1 MYRIT
6 YGDNVIF
13 DPYDEELKVT
23 DASMS
28 DEINAAAYLDF
39 TISVLHPLYDTIQEH
54 DKVVCLYFNGSTL
67 FQGIVYS
74 IESDIQGNKIIS
86 CVSAMDYLN
95 DTVVRPYSTVASEAD
110 LLAPTSI
117 DGYFQWL
124 IDQHNDHVMD
134 LGKRFEIGINQG
146 GSLSKS
152 NYIAPSSTSYSTT
165 ASEISSNIIDPYG
178 GYLTLRYDGNR
189 KILDLYS
196 DVHEMNAQII
206 DFGVNIV
213 DITKTIDTESQYTAL
228 IPQGGS
234 PAIEDGGFE
243 SNSYSEWVVHPDT
256 KLVGGQVHQG
266 SHASYFTSGNG
277 EYVNKV
283 VFYAKNGRRYKG
295 TIWVKNERSS
305 DVVVHFGYQ
314 INTDGDWDNVDVQN
328 GSLSVPND
336 GEWHEFSVDFMLNA
350 SEYDKI
356 RPRWYFDSVSNDN
369 GKRVYVDDLDFR
381 QIDGDSDIEEDPIDL
396 KLVADGIAPRNSGIA
411 IEGDALYSIDAVR
424 EYGYREKVWRDDA
437 ITDVDDLLE
446 AAVVQLNKLR
456 NPVLSITVKAIDLS
470 LYMDNYDHLQVGQAV
485 RVRSKLHDLD
495 EYFMVSSIALD
506 LQDPKQTEYTLG
518 VSYDTFTGQQSSY
531 IRSLNSGI
539 NSSLDSVASLD
550 QSVKDQAVQI
560 GSVEQIANDAKDTAD
575 NAQNTANSAQQA
587 AQDAQ
592 NSASSALDKAE
603 AAEGAVNEI
612 QGMIDDIN
620 SGAEQAKQDAA
631 QAKADA
637 QQAAAKADAA
647 SQAAQAAANK
657 ADALEGSIADVT
669 TTVNG
674 VVQDIEEITTSV
686 TGAISTANEA
696 LSAASSA
703 SQDLEGFKTT
713 VSQTYQLKGDY
724 ATNTDLD
731 EAIAEEVLNRNSAIE
746 QSASSITSTVS
757 QTYAT
762 KTDLAVTD
770 GKATQAQ
777 SAASQAQNS
786 ASAAQSTANQAN
798 QTANGVADDLTDY
811 METVATTYASKSELE
826 QTSES
831 ITATVEANYTEVKQL
846 ANTAQSTADSALSK
860 ANEAS
865 GELADFTESVTS
877 DLSDLQSQIDGN
889 IATWFYAGTPTLTNE
904 PAVNWTTTEEKN
916 QHLGDLYYD
925 TNNGYAW
932 RFMVQNGSYSWGR
945 ITDSDVT
952 KALEDAANAQDTADS
967 KRRVFVSQPTPPY
980 DVGDLWVQGENGDIL
995 RCATA
1000 RTSGSY
1006 NASDWMLASKYTDDS
1021 ALEIFEGQVA
1031 DIYSTKAELETAT
1044 DSITATVE
1052 ENFEKS
1058 VLVKEADG
1066 GIIDCGDTAGMPLAG
1081 LTVYGQ
1087 TRQNLW
1093 SEING
1098 AANGVTVT
1106 TDETGLIT
1114 ISGEPTA
1121 NAYVS
1126 ERLYNLIAGRQ
1137 YSFALSNDIGFTLS
1151 SRPYIEFLNSS
1162 GVRIDG
1168 ISLGGPGASSPLT
1181 VPAETVYALCVIA
1194 VYKEN
1199 PITGSFRVML
1209 NEGSEPE
1216 PWCPPGLNSV
1226 EGLSLMTAGKNLL
1239 ARMGSSLPY
1248 TIAGITFS
1256 DNGDGG
1262 IRVIGTATATAY
1274 YNFFS
1279 NRPAKALRITPGEY
1293 TASLIGGGSGLNLSV
1308 GYFNGEI
1315 GADFTGSWIATNVAG
1330 VPRTNSIDRPV
1341 YIRAFI
1347 SVASGLTVNTVV
1359 YPQLELGSTAT
1370 EYEPPNV
1377 NTVPIPLLGNK
1388 VSSLPDG
1395 TRDELVVDAGGN
1407 VVLRKKTHQQVIVGD
1422 DLLDQYTSNTD
1433 WITLCKNPILD
1444 YEHPYDGSLSIEDNA
1459 AFSDKIPYY
1468 PVGNTG
1474 ALPVFSNSR
1483 IGISTT
1489 SQNAPQAVY
1498 VNTPL
1503 NTTVAKAREWLND
1516 NPVQFLYALKDP
1528 YDIPLGTVDLPDL
1541 PETNAHVWVSTS
1553 TQGLDPD
1560 IHATWYGENASAL
1573 KDFASKAELKVESD
1587 QIKATVE
1594 ETYSTKEEVSAVE
1607 DKADAAQDALD
1618 TYKNTVST
1626 TYATKSEVTQ
1636 TANSIKSEVSETY
1649 TTKTEFNGLEIG
1661 GRNLVLDS
1669 YVDVTSSAYGFAT
1682 RQLSMKL
1689 EKGVEYTLSFNGRV
1703 VDGNG
1708 SIAVYI
1714 YTPGWSDAMSINKKV
1729 SVDTTFSATFVPK
1742 STTTYTVECYSFLS
1756 PNTHGGNVHINWYKL
1771 ERGNRATDWS
1781 PAPEDMLSTA
1791 DASATYATKTS
1802 LSTVEQTVDGLKS
1815 TVSSNYTT
1823 LNNKFSSYYTKTE
1836 VDQKDNSIKS
1846 TVSSV
1851 QTTANNALEK
1861 ATEVEQTADGLSVR
1875 VTQAEKD
1882 VDTAQSTANT
1892 AKTNAATAQS
1902 TANTANSTANAA
1914 KTAAENA
1921 QSKADSAYSKA
1932 TTLEVSLDG
1941 IEGRV
1946 QDAEGNISSLEQTSS
1961 GLELR
1966 LTQAEKDVDTAQ
1978 TTANTAK
1985 STASTA
1991 NTTANNALKRVTIN
2005 DTRDTNQ
2012 NPQWYFTNCPKQM
2025 VHEFKSKSA
2034 IGLSSASGVYVY
2046 LTTYV
2051 PWIDSSGGWPKQT
2064 AKVDGTGKEYWRV
2077 GTSST
2082 TWSAWYD
2089 ALGTAQTA
2097 QTTATNAAKTAT
2109 NYLKFDSSGLVVGN
2123 HTTTLTGNTQITS
2136 SGVNIRNGTSVLAS
2150 FGADAIELGRNSD
2163 TSKLTLANGMAT
2175 FGKVDYGE
2183 ASEGLDIMVRPSS
2196 SSRYHSEIF
2205 MDEDGDYTK
2214 FHQYSATYKNQIGL
2228 SMIAGQ
2234 TPMYEFSY
2242 AMNGVGRSGLCHAGR
2257 FAAAAKTFSYG
2268 YKGSVNGVNG
2278 CSPNNPYFYRFGPVV
2293 FTGGWCELSGSGDV
2307 IFATGL
2313 PGHPLPDQ
2321 YGDDVFRIVGFF
2333 RQDSDAYVNWIGC
2346 DEWGNLKV
2354 HNCTSN
2360 FVYWVCYMSKDINV
2374 MELYQ

>member
-243 SNSYSEWVVHPDT
+243 SNSYSEWAVHPDT

-539 NSSLDSVASLD
+539 NSSLDSVTSLD

-612 QGMIDDIN
+612 QEMIDDIN

-657 ADALEGSIADVT
+657 ADALEGSITDVT

-770 GKATQAQ
+770 GKAAQAQ
-777 SAASQAQNS
+777 SVAQQAQTS
-786 ASAAQSTANQAN
+786 ASNAQSTANAAN
-798 QTANGVADDLTDY
+798 NTANGVAEDLTDY

-877 DLSDLQSQIDGN
+877 DLSDLQSQIDGS

-1044 DSITATVE
+1044 DAITATVE

-1093 SEING
+1093 VNPSGTNNG
-1098 AANGVTVT
+1098 ITVT
-1106 TDETGLIT
+1106 SNADGSVMVSGTTSSTYGSWHVIDEQFVLRPGSTYTLSVDKSFT
-1114 ISGEPTA
+1114 TSG
-1121 NAYVS
+1121 
-1126 ERLYNLIAGRQ
+1126 
-1137 YSFALSNDIGFTLS
+1137 DIGGFFVQVQYPDDVIYTTIAYLKGQIKS
-1151 SRPYIEFLNSS
+1151 ITFM
-1162 GVRIDG
+1162 
-1168 ISLGGPGASSPLT
+1168 
-1181 VPAETVYALCVIA
+1181 VPTHVKRVAFGLQ
-1194 VYKEN
+1194 
-1199 PITGSFRVML
+1199 ITGEGTTVSGTYRIML
-1209 NEGSEPE
+1209 NEGSEVQ

-1226 EGLSLMTAGKNLL
+1226 EDVTVNVAGGNLL
-1239 ARMGSSLPY
+1239 SANPDDWSTTSDTTISIDGDNITVSSTTGSYRYAYLKFGTALNGKTVRISRGTVTTSGINAPIMQFVY
-1248 TIAGITFS
+1248 TV
-1256 DNGDGG
+1256 DG
-1262 IRVIGTATATAY
+1262 VKKYIGTATHTIPKNASNVLLTLYSNNSNTSGAASATY
-1274 YNFFS
+1274 
-1279 NRPAKALRITPGEY
+1279 AKPYLRIDWEE
-1293 TASLIGGGSGLNLSV
+1293 V
-1308 GYFNGEI
+1308 GYLPLSG
-1315 GADFTGSWIATNVAG
+1315 FTST
-1330 VPRTNSIDRPV
+1330 PV
-1341 YIRAFI
+1341 D
-1347 SVASGLTVNTVV
+1347 
-1359 YPQLELGSTAT
+1359 
-1370 EYEPPNV
+1370 
-1377 NTVPIPLLGNK
+1377 LLGNK

-1395 TRDELVVDAGGN
+1395 TRDELTVDVGGN
-1407 VVLRKKTHQQVIVGD
+1407 VVLEKNTASIVTSTNNGVNGTPGD
-1422 DLLDQYTSNTD
+1422 EGS
-1433 WITLCKNPILD
+1433 D
-1444 YEHPYDGSLSIEDNA
+1444 YWRCNIVHGSMM
-1459 AFSDKIPYY
+1459 IP
-1468 PVGNTG
+1468 GTQD
-1474 ALPVFSNSR
+1474 FSNGYCDKFDVDANAQNGTISILASDSS
-1483 IGISTT
+1483 IGQVS
-1489 SQNAPQAVY
+1489 VY
-1498 VNTPL
+1498 VPKDTSSTASAAKTLVEGQRPFELVYTPNAVKTL
-1503 NTTVAKAREWLND
+1503 
-1516 NPVQFLYALKDP
+1516 
-1528 YDIPLGTVDLPDL
+1528 PLGTVDLPAL
-1541 PETNAHVWVSTS
+1541 PEQNAHVWISTS

-1573 KDFASKAELKVESD
+1573 KNFASKAELKVESD

-1618 TYKNTVST
+1618 SYKNTVST

-1669 YVDVTSSAYGFAT
+1669 YVDVTSSTYGFAT

-1703 VDGNG
+1703 VDGDG
-1708 SIAVYI
+1708 FIAVYI
-1714 YTPGWSDAMSINKKV
+1714 NTPDWSDSMAIAKKV
-1729 SVDTTFSATFVPK
+1729 SVDTTFSKTFVPK
-1742 STTTYTVECYSFLS
+1742 STTAYVVTCYSFLS
-1756 PNTHGGNVHINWYKL
+1756 LGTHGGNVHINWYKL
-1771 ERGNRATDWS
+1771 EKGNKATDWS

-1802 LSTVEQTVDGLKS
+1802 VSTVEQTVDGLKS

-2150 FGADAIELGRNSD
+2150 FGADTIELGRNSD

>member
-314 INTDGDWDNVDVQN
+314 INADGDWDNVDVQN

-495 EYFMVSSIALD
+495 EYFMVSSITLD

-603 AAEGAVNEI
+603 AVEGAVSEI
-612 QGMIDDIN
+612 QEMIDDIN

-647 SQAAQAAANK
+647 SQTAQAAANK
-657 ADALEGSIADVT
+657 ADALEGSITDVT

-770 GKATQAQ
+770 GKAAQAQ
-777 SAASQAQNS
+777 SAAQQAQTS
-786 ASAAQSTANQAN
+786 ASNAQSTAN
-798 QTANGVADDLTDY
+798 GVAEDLTDY

-952 KALEDAANAQDTADS
+952 KALEDAANARDTADS

-1000 RTSGSY
+1000 RASGSY
-1006 NASDWMLASKYTDDS
+1006 NASDWVLASKYTDDS

-1044 DSITATVE
+1044 DAITATVE

-1093 SEING
+1093 ANPSYETGTVNGITYTINSNGTMTFSGTATASRTIYSGRKYILKPGTQYTVQVDRKLADTYVPGNADGACFFITNYTSEGAYIKDVAFGYGTLLRTTFTTPSNLGYCTFNINISQ
-1098 AANGVTVT
+1098 GVTV
-1106 TDETGLIT
+1106 
-1114 ISGEPTA
+1114 SGT
-1121 NAYVS
+1121 Y
-1126 ERLYNLIAGRQ
+1126 
-1137 YSFALSNDIGFTLS
+1137 
-1151 SRPYIEFLNSS
+1151 
-1162 GVRIDG
+1162 
-1168 ISLGGPGASSPLT
+1168 
-1181 VPAETVYALCVIA
+1181 
-1194 VYKEN
+1194 
-1199 PITGSFRVML
+1199 RVML

-1315 GADFTGSWIATNVAG
+1315 GADFTGSWIATNIAG

-1541 PETNAHVWVSTS
+1541 PEQNAHVWISTG

-1618 TYKNTVST
+1618 SYKSTVST

-1661 GRNLVLDS
+1661 GRNLLLESDTPNRHASPTDYPCAKYSLSQKVVSGETYTATISGTFTDAARWAVYFGGGS
-1669 YVDVTSSAYGFAT
+1669 YGTLWKPVGGDGSKTLSMTFTATSSMAQQTYVCIYVRDSRDTPAFNGTAVIKWA
-1682 RQLSMKL
+1682 KL
-1689 EKGVEYTLSFNGRV
+1689 EKGT
-1703 VDGNG
+1703 
-1708 SIAVYI
+1708 
-1714 YTPGWSDAMSINKKV
+1714 K
-1729 SVDTTFSATFVPK
+1729 
-1742 STTTYTVECYSFLS
+1742 
-1756 PNTHGGNVHINWYKL
+1756 
-1771 ERGNRATDWS
+1771 ATDWS

-1791 DASATYATKTS
+1791 DASATYATKQSVT
-1802 LSTVEQTVDGLKS
+1802 TVEQTVDGLKS

-1823 LNNKFSSYYTKTE
+1823 LNDKFGSYYTKTE

-1914 KTAAENA
+1914 KTAAANA

-1932 TTLEVSLDG
+1932 TTLEVTVDG

-1946 QDAEGNISSLEQTSS
+1946 ADAEGNISTLEQTSS
-1961 GLELR
+1961 GLEVR

-1978 TTANTAK
+1978 STASSAQNTANTAE

-1991 NTTANNALKRVTIN
+1991 STNATNALNRVTVKATRN
-2005 DTRDTNQ
+2005 DTQ
-2012 NPQWYFTNCPKQM
+2012 NPQCDVTNYPKQQ
-2025 VHEFKSKSA
+2025 VQEFKNCSA
-2034 IGLSSASGVYVY
+2034 IGLSGVGTFCY

-2051 PWIDSSGGWPKQT
+2051 PWVDNSGGYPKQT
-2064 AKVDGTGKEYWRV
+2064 AKVDSTGKEYWRS
-2077 GTSST
+2077 GTSNT
-2082 TWSAWYD
+2082 AWSAWVD
-2089 ALGTAQTA
+2089 AYG
-2097 QTTATNAAKTAT
+2097 TATNAAKTAT
-2109 NYLKFDSSGLVVGN
+2109 NYLKFDSSGLCVGN
-2123 HTTTLTGNTQITS
+2123 MTASTLSYNTLITS
-2136 SGVNIRNGTSVLAS
+2136 TGLHIRNGTEDLAS
-2150 FGADAIELGRNSD
+2150 FEVGTIDLGGIPIEDAGTQGVLNSKINFAGGSLDSKTYVTSGGRMETQLRLYESRGLSDLLLTADTATLSGPSVTLRAETGQIILSPVIGGVYKKSTSYEMFAARRLYYNSSGTTGNVTLSESAANFYFIDIFFSNWDGYRDCVRVYAPNGNSAVLSNAVYKNEGTATYVRNKVVTISG
-2163 TSKLTLANGMAT
+2163 TSVSVVSNRN
-2175 FGKVDYGE
+2175 GE
-2183 ASEGLDIMVRPSS
+2183 AEVRQNNSC
-2196 SSRYHSEIF
+2196 
-2205 MDEDGDYTK
+2205 
-2214 FHQYSATYKNQIGL
+2214 SAIDSTGVIKI
-2228 SMIAGQ
+2228 
-2234 TPMYEFSY
+2234 Y
-2242 AMNGVGRSGLCHAGR
+2242 AVW
-2257 FAAAAKTFSYG
+2257 
-2268 YKGSVNGVNG
+2268 
-2278 CSPNNPYFYRFGPVV
+2278 
-2293 FTGGWCELSGSGDV
+2293 GW
-2307 IFATGL
+2307 
-2313 PGHPLPDQ
+2313 
-2321 YGDDVFRIVGFF
+2321 
-2333 RQDSDAYVNWIGC
+2333 
-2346 DEWGNLKV
+2346 K
-2354 HNCTSN
+2354 
-2360 FVYWVCYMSKDINV
+2360 
-2374 MELYQ
+2374 

>member
-234 PAIEDGGFE
+234 PTIEDGGFE

-603 AAEGAVNEI
+603 AVEGAVSEI

-657 ADALEGSIADVT
+657 ADVLEGSVTDVT

-770 GKATQAQ
+770 GKAAQAQ
-777 SAASQAQNS
+777 SVAQQAQTS
-786 ASAAQSTANQAN
+786 ASNAQSTANAAN
-798 QTANGVADDLTDY
+798 NTANGVAEDLTDY

-831 ITATVEANYTEVKQL
+831 ITATVEANYTELKEFSDEAKEAAQNALNV
-846 ANTAQSTADSALSK
+846 ANSAASELTDFAQ
-860 ANEAS
+860 
-865 GELADFTESVTS
+865 SVTS

-995 RCATA
+995 SCATA
-1000 RTSGSY
+1000 RASGSY
-1006 NASDWMLASKYTDDS
+1006 NASDWVLASKYTDDS

-1044 DSITATVE
+1044 DAITATVE

-1098 AANGVTVT
+1098 TINGVTVT

-1114 ISGEPTA
+1114 VSGEPTA
-1121 NAYVS
+1121 NAYVTP

-1151 SRPYIEFLNSS
+1151 SRPYIDFFDSS
-1162 GVRIDG
+1162 GVRISG
-1168 ISLGGPGASSPLT
+1168 ISLGGPAASSPLT

-1209 NEGSEPE
+1209 NEGSEAE
-1216 PWCPPGLNSV
+1216 SWCPPGLNGVDELSV
-1226 EGLSLMTAGKNLL
+1226 VCAGKNLAAADLDATDDGVKISSEDDGAVSFVGTATSFYPQSWCPIYLPSNVDMVASQMVAGSVGEGGRCYFHILGILGLEGTVIAATRDADEVAFNTGEFDSYRFL
-1239 ARMGSSLPY
+1239 AVVEGN
-1248 TIAGITFS
+1248 GITF
-1256 DNGDGG
+1256 NC
-1262 IRVIGTATATAY
+1262 
-1274 YNFFS
+1274 
-1279 NRPAKALRITPGEY
+1279 KL
-1293 TASLIGGGSGLNLSV
+1293 
-1308 GYFNGEI
+1308 
-1315 GADFTGSWIATNVAG
+1315 
-1330 VPRTNSIDRPV
+1330 
-1341 YIRAFI
+1341 
-1347 SVASGLTVNTVV
+1347 
-1359 YPQLELGSTAT
+1359 YPQLEIGSTAT
-1370 EYEPPNV
+1370 EYEPPNII
-1377 NTVPIPLLGNK
+1377 TTPIPLLGNK
-1388 VSSLPDG
+1388 ISSLPDG
-1395 TRDELVVDAGGN
+1395 TRDEL
-1407 VVLRKKTHQQVIVGD
+1407 RI
-1422 DLLDQYTSNTD
+1422 
-1433 WITLCKNPILD
+1433 
-1444 YEHPYDGSLSIEDNA
+1444 DG
-1459 AFSDKIPYY
+1459 
-1468 PVGNTG
+1468 TG
-1474 ALPVFSNSR
+1474 AVTLVKRCGIYAIDGNEDWFKRSERETVFGVNDWSSDVKNDVLSPNLFLNNSLPNGVQLADIDGKSGLVVNGKYQLYASVAGVSDVD
-1483 IGISTT
+1483 GIKEFFQTNETSVIYPLAT
-1489 SQNAPQAVY
+1489 SQ
-1498 VNTPL
+1498 
-1503 NTTVAKAREWLND
+1503 E
-1516 NPVQFLYALKDP
+1516 
-1528 YDIPLGTVDLPDL
+1528 IPLGTVDLPDL
-1541 PETNAHVWVSTS
+1541 PEQNAHVWISTS

-1607 DKADAAQDALD
+1607 DKANAAQDALD
-1618 TYKNTVST
+1618 SYKNTVST

-1649 TTKTEFNGLEIG
+1649 TTKEEFNGLEVG
-1661 GRNLVLDS
+1661 GRNLLLESDTPNRLASPTDYPCAKYTLSQKVVSGETYTATISGTFTGAARWAVYFGGGS
-1669 YVDVTSSAYGFAT
+1669 YGTLWKPVGGDGSKTLSVTFTATSSMAQQTFVHIYVRDSRDIPAFNGTAVIKWA
-1682 RQLSMKL
+1682 KL
-1689 EKGVEYTLSFNGRV
+1689 EKGT
-1703 VDGNG
+1703 
-1708 SIAVYI
+1708 
-1714 YTPGWSDAMSINKKV
+1714 K
-1729 SVDTTFSATFVPK
+1729 
-1742 STTTYTVECYSFLS
+1742 
-1756 PNTHGGNVHINWYKL
+1756 
-1771 ERGNRATDWS
+1771 ATDWS
-1781 PAPEDMLSTA
+1781 PAPEDMLSTS

-1836 VDQKDNSIKS
+1836 VDQKEDAIQLNAQRMAGINYNQAKMLY
-1846 TVSSV
+1846 TDPCFEKGLNGVKV
-1851 QTTANNALEK
+1851 YNNANNGNVTITRQSGTSSDPFTFSNYRLMIQNKGTSSPGCGGFCFANTSRANAVFLYRIWALIPSGRNIYWAANAFGTGSN
-1861 ATEVEQTADGLSVR
+1861 ATWMS
-1875 VTQAEKD
+1875 
-1882 VDTAQSTANT
+1882 STAGT
-1892 AKTNAATAQS
+1892 GAFEEYVCVATCGSTGEFSSIGFFYIDGAVGTSSAPVTWYVAYATCFDVTNKSDYS
-1902 TANTANSTANAA
+1902 TLRV
-1914 KTAAENA
+1914 
-1921 QSKADSAYSKA
+1921 D
-1932 TTLEVSLDG
+1932 VDG

-1946 QDAEGNISSLEQTSS
+1946 ADAEGNISTLEQTSS

-1966 LTQAEKDVDTAQ
+1966 LTQAEEDVDAAQ
-1978 TTANTAK
+1978 STANTAK

-1991 NTTANNALKRVTIN
+1991 NTTANAAK
-2005 DTRDTNQ
+2005 
-2012 NPQWYFTNCPKQM
+2012 
-2025 VHEFKSKSA
+2025 
-2034 IGLSSASGVYVY
+2034 
-2046 LTTYV
+2046 
-2051 PWIDSSGGWPKQT
+2051 T
-2064 AKVDGTGKEYWRV
+2064 A
-2077 GTSST
+2077 
-2082 TWSAWYD
+2082 A
-2089 ALGTAQTA
+2089 ANAQTA
-2097 QTTATNAAKTAT
+2097 ANNAAKTAT

-2196 SSRYHSEIF
+2196 SSRYRSEIF

-2214 FHQYSATYKNQIGL
+2214 FHQHSATYKNQIGL

-2242 AMNGVGRSGLCHAGR
+2242 AMNGVGRSGMCHAGR
-2257 FAAAAKTFSYG
+2257 FAAAANTFSYG

-2293 FTGGWCELSGSGDV
+2293 FTGGWCGLSGSGDV

>member
-152 NYIAPSSTSYSTT
+152 NHIAPSSTSYSTT

-266 SHASYFTSGNG
+266 SHASCFTSGNG

-575 NAQNTANSAQQA
+575 NAQQTADNAQQTADNAQQA

-612 QGMIDDIN
+612 QGMIDYIN

-657 ADALEGSIADVT
+657 ADALEGSITDVT

-696 LSAASSA
+696 LSTATTA

-770 GKATQAQ
+770 GKAAQAQ
-777 SAASQAQNS
+777 SVAQQAQTS
-786 ASAAQSTANQAN
+786 ASNAQSTANQAN

-889 IATWFYAGTPTLTNE
+889 IATWFYAGTPTLTNN
-904 PAVNWTTTEEKN
+904 PAVDWTDTETKN

-925 TNNGYAW
+925 TNTGYAW

-952 KALEDAANAQDTADS
+952 KALEDAANAKDTADS

-1000 RTSGSY
+1000 RASGSY
-1006 NASDWMLASKYTDDS
+1006 NASDWVLASKYTDDS

-1044 DSITATVE
+1044 DAITATVE

-1093 SEING
+1093 
-1098 AANGVTVT
+1098 ANPNTSHNSVSATSNADGSVKV
-1106 TDETGLIT
+1106 
-1114 ISGEPTA
+1114 SGTPTA
-1121 NAYVS
+1121 QF
-1126 ERLYNLIAGRQ
+1126 NLHSAK
-1137 YSFALSNDIGFTLS
+1137 SFVLRPGSTYYLSCSPAPSGF
-1151 SRPYIEFLNSS
+1151 I
-1162 GVRIDG
+1162 VG
-1168 ISLGGPGASSPLT
+1168 ISQY
-1181 VPAETVYALCVIA
+1181 VD
-1194 VYKEN
+1194 
-1199 PITGSFRVML
+1199 GSFKSTKRMPDGGGAVTIDSDVDYVTFVLYGEATGTPLSGTYRVML
-1209 NEGSEPE
+1209 NEGSEAE
-1216 PWCPPGLNSV
+1216 PWCPPGLNGVEKVSV
-1226 EGLSLMTAGKNLL
+1226 NVSGGNLL
-1239 ARMGSSLPY
+1239 SSDAEEWGVSSNTTVDIDGDNITVSSTRGVYKLAYFSFGTTLSGKTVSLGYESDSGTGINAPLMQFIYTVDGVTKYAGSRVQ
-1248 TIAGITFS
+1248 TIPENAQQVRITL
-1256 DNGDGG
+1256 
-1262 IRVIGTATATAY
+1262 Y
-1274 YNFFS
+1274 S
-1279 NRPAKALRITPGEY
+1279 NRSNVDGAASVTYVKPYLRIDGEAEY
-1293 TASLIGGGSGLNLSV
+1293 LPLSG
-1308 GYFNGEI
+1308 
-1315 GADFTGSWIATNVAG
+1315 FT
-1330 VPRTNSIDRPV
+1330 
-1341 YIRAFI
+1341 
-1347 SVASGLTVNTVV
+1347 
-1359 YPQLELGSTAT
+1359 ST
-1370 EYEPPNV
+1370 E
-1377 NTVPIPLLGNK
+1377 IPLLGNK

-1395 TRDELVVDAGGN
+1395 TRDELTVDADGN
-1407 VVLRKKTHQQVIVGD
+1407 VVLRKKTHQQVIVGG
-1422 DLLDQYTSNTD
+1422 DLLYKYGNTV
-1433 WITLCKNPILD
+1433 WITLYNNPILD
-1444 YEHPYDGSLSIEDNA
+1444 YEHPYDASLSIEDNA

-1474 ALPVFSNSR
+1474 ALPVFNNSR

-1489 SQNAPQAVY
+1489 SQNAPRAVY

-1503 NTTVAKAREWLND
+1503 NTTVAEAREWLND

-1541 PETNAHVWVSTS
+1541 PETNAHVWISTS
-1553 TQGLDPD
+1553 THGLDPD
-1560 IHATWYGENASAL
+1560 IHATWYAENASAL
-1573 KDFASKAELKVESD
+1573 KNFASKAELKVESD

-1594 ETYSTKEEVSAVE
+1594 ETYSTKEEVSTVE
-1607 DKADAAQDALD
+1607 DKANAAQDALD
-1618 TYKNTVST
+1618 SYKETVST

-1649 TTKTEFNGLEIG
+1649 TTKTEFEGLEVG
-1661 GRNLVLDS
+1661 GTNLLYDTKDMTVKIS
-1669 YVDVTSSAYGFAT
+1669 SGNTQRVYTTYMSDVGTGGGLVRTAGGIKLTFGSSTNVSIQAPLASFGN
-1682 RQLSMKL
+1682 
-1689 EKGVEYTLSFNGRV
+1689 VENDEIVTLSFTYRGNITSFGGWYFLQQTTPNVSLHGFPSLNG
-1703 VDGNG
+1703 DGQWHE
-1708 SIAVYI
+1708 YI
-1714 YTPGWSDAMSINKKV
+1714 HTFSSSSANVRTCV
-1729 SVDTTFSATFVPK
+1729 SVLLFYNL
-1742 STTTYTVECYSFLS
+1742 TYYDNTKWVEIKEGTL
-1756 PNTHGGNVHINWYKL
+1756 KL
-1771 ERGNRATDWS
+1771 ERGNKATDWS
-1781 PAPEDMLSTA
+1781 PAPEDMLSTS

-1815 TVSSNYTT
+1815 TVSSNYAT

-1914 KTAAENA
+1914 KTAAANA

-1932 TTLEVSLDG
+1932 TTLEVTVDG

-1961 GLELR
+1961 GLEVR
-1966 LTQAEKDVDTAQ
+1966 LTQAEEDVDTAQ
-1978 TTANTAK
+1978 STANTAK

-1991 NTTANNALKRVTIN
+1991 NTTANAAK
-2005 DTRDTNQ
+2005 
-2012 NPQWYFTNCPKQM
+2012 
-2025 VHEFKSKSA
+2025 
-2034 IGLSSASGVYVY
+2034 
-2046 LTTYV
+2046 
-2051 PWIDSSGGWPKQT
+2051 T
-2064 AKVDGTGKEYWRV
+2064 A
-2077 GTSST
+2077 
-2082 TWSAWYD
+2082 A
-2089 ALGTAQTA
+2089 ANAQTA
-2097 QTTATNAAKTAT
+2097 ANNAAKTAT
-2109 NYLKFDSSGLVVGN
+2109 NYLKFDSTGLVLGN

-2234 TPMYEFSY
+2234 TPMYEFYY

-2257 FAAAAKTFSYG
+2257 FAAAANAFSYG
-2268 YKGSVNGVNG
+2268 YKGSVTGVNG

-2293 FTGGWCELSGSGDV
+2293 FTGGWCGLSGSGDV
-2307 IFATGL
+2307 VFATGL
-2313 PGHPLPDQ
+2313 PGHALADQ
-2321 YGDDVFRIVGFF
+2321 LGDDVFRIVGFF

>member
-234 PAIEDGGFE
+234 PAVEDGGFE

-539 NSSLDSVASLD
+539 NSSLDSVTSLN

-560 GSVEQIANDAKDTAD
+560 GSVEQIANDAKDTAN

-603 AAEGAVNEI
+603 AVEGAVSEI

-657 ADALEGSIADVT
+657 ADALEGSITDVT

-770 GKATQAQ
+770 GKAAQAQ
-777 SAASQAQNS
+777 SAAQQAQTS
-786 ASAAQSTANQAN
+786 ASNAQSTANAAN
-798 QTANGVADDLTDY
+798 NTANGVADDLTDY

-877 DLSDLQSQIDGN
+877 DLSDLQSQIDGS

-995 RCATA
+995 RCATPRA
-1000 RTSGSY
+1000 SGSY
-1006 NASDWMLASKYTDDS
+1006 NASDWVLASKYTDDS

-1066 GIIDCGDTAGMPLAG
+1066 GIVDCGDTAGMPLAG

-1093 SEING
+1093 
-1098 AANGVTVT
+1098 ANPSGTVAGVTITPNGDGSVT
-1106 TDETGLIT
+1106 VEGTSTGIISPNSGKRYILKPSTSYT
-1114 ISGEPTA
+1114 ISVDNRLSGSPADPSNGCFFVELHSQDDLVILGGTR
-1121 NAYVS
+1121 YVG
-1126 ERLYNLIAGRQ
+1126 YGN
-1137 YSFALSNDIGFTLS
+1137 TLS
-1151 SRPYIEFLNSS
+1151 VTFTTPRELSYVYMGVFAAS
-1162 GVRIDG
+1162 GKTLSG
-1168 ISLGGPGASSPLT
+1168 T
-1181 VPAETVYALCVIA
+1181 Y
-1194 VYKEN
+1194 
-1199 PITGSFRVML
+1199 RVML
-1209 NEGSEPE
+1209 NEGSEVQ

-1226 EGLSLMTAGKNLL
+1226 EDVTVWQAGKNLYGGSDVTQRPYAMVAVYRWL
-1239 ARMGSSLPY
+1239 NPNLVGKKVRMSFDLTTENGGRWLVYPY
-1248 TIAGITFS
+1248 QYTGLSINFGDDVVANTESGVPYHFS
-1256 DNGDGG
+1256 ATGTVFYAPLSGFSPG
-1262 IRVIGTATATAY
+1262 KVIVYKNASESGNVQVSNIQIEFGEVETAY
-1274 YNFFS
+1274 EPYAVTS
-1279 NRPAKALRITPGEY
+1279 TP
-1293 TASLIGGGSGLNLSV
+1293 
-1308 GYFNGEI
+1308 
-1315 GADFTGSWIATNVAG
+1315 
-1330 VPRTNSIDRPV
+1330 ID
-1341 YIRAFI
+1341 
-1347 SVASGLTVNTVV
+1347 
-1359 YPQLELGSTAT
+1359 
-1370 EYEPPNV
+1370 
-1377 NTVPIPLLGNK
+1377 LLGNK
-1388 VSSLPDG
+1388 ISSLPDG
-1395 TRDELVVDAGGN
+1395 TRDELTVDVGGN

-1422 DLLDQYTSNTD
+1422 DLLYRYVPNTV
-1433 WITLCKNPILD
+1433 WITLFNNPILD
-1444 YEHPYDGSLSIEDNA
+1444 YEHPYDASLSIEDNA

-1468 PVGNTG
+1468 PIGNTG
-1474 ALPVFSNSR
+1474 ALPVFYSSR

-1503 NTTVAKAREWLND
+1503 NTTVAEAKEWLND

-1541 PETNAHVWVSTS
+1541 PETNAHVWISAG

-1594 ETYSTKEEVSAVE
+1594 ETYSTKGEVSAVE
-1607 DKADAAQDALD
+1607 DKANAAQDALD
-1618 TYKNTVST
+1618 SYKETVST
-1626 TYATKSEVTQ
+1626 TYATKSSVTQ
-1636 TANSIKSEVSETY
+1636 TANSIKQEVSETY
-1649 TTKTEFNGLEIG
+1649 TTK
-1661 GRNLVLDS
+1661 
-1669 YVDVTSSAYGFAT
+1669 
-1682 RQLSMKL
+1682 
-1689 EKGVEYTLSFNGRV
+1689 
-1703 VDGNG
+1703 
-1708 SIAVYI
+1708 
-1714 YTPGWSDAMSINKKV
+1714 
-1729 SVDTTFSATFVPK
+1729 
-1742 STTTYTVECYSFLS
+1742 
-1756 PNTHGGNVHINWYKL
+1756 
-1771 ERGNRATDWS
+1771 
-1781 PAPEDMLSTA
+1781 A

-1802 LSTVEQTVDGLKS
+1802 LSTVEQTVDGLSS
-1815 TVSSNYTT
+1815 TVSSNYKT
-1823 LNNKFSSYYTKTE
+1823 LNNKFNNYYTKTQ
-1836 VDQKDNSIKS
+1836 VDQKEDAI
-1846 TVSSV
+1846 
-1851 QTTANNALEK
+1851 QLNAQRM
-1861 ATEVEQTADGLSVR
+1861 AGINYN
-1875 VTQAEKD
+1875 QAKMLYTDPCFEKD
-1882 VDTAQSTANT
+1882 LNGVHVYNNSNNGNVTITRQTGNSSDPFTFSNYRLMIQNKGTSTPGCGGFYFANASRANAVFLYRIWALIPSGRYIHWAANAFGTGSNVTWMSSTAGT
-1892 AKTNAATAQS
+1892 GEFEEYVCVATCGSTGEFGSIGFFYIDGAVGTSSSPVTWYVAYATCFDVTNKSDYS
-1902 TANTANSTANAA
+1902 TLRV
-1914 KTAAENA
+1914 
-1921 QSKADSAYSKA
+1921 D
-1932 TTLEVSLDG
+1932 VDG

-1946 QDAEGNISSLEQTSS
+1946 VDAEGNISTLEQTSS

-1966 LTQAEKDVDTAQ
+1966 LTQAEKDVDRAQ
-1978 TTANTAK
+1978 TTANTAQT
-1985 STASTA
+1985 TASTA
-1991 NTTANNALKRVTIN
+1991 NTTANAAKTAA
-2005 DTRDTNQ
+2005 TN
-2012 NPQWYFTNCPKQM
+2012 
-2025 VHEFKSKSA
+2025 
-2034 IGLSSASGVYVY
+2034 
-2046 LTTYV
+2046 
-2051 PWIDSSGGWPKQT
+2051 
-2064 AKVDGTGKEYWRV
+2064 
-2077 GTSST
+2077 
-2082 TWSAWYD
+2082 
-2089 ALGTAQTA
+2089 AQTA
-2097 QTTATNAAKTAT
+2097 ANNAAKTAT

-2175 FGKVDYGE
+2175 FGKVDYGA

-2321 YGDDVFRIVGFF
+2321 WGDDVFRIVGFF
-2333 RQDSDAYVNWIGC
+2333 RQDSDGYVNWIGC

>member
-1 MYRIT
+1 MYRLLYDQRT
-6 YGDNVIF
+6 LF
-13 DPYDEELKVT
+13 DPYGDDDEVVS
-23 DASMS
+23 DASLSMES
-28 DEINAAAYLDF
+28 NASSYLDF
-39 TISVLHPLYDTIQEH
+39 TISAKHPLYD
-54 DKVVCLYFNGSTL
+54 VVAEREGVVRLYSDDALL
-67 FQGIVYS
+67 FEGIIES
-74 IESDIQGNKIIS
+74 IETDLELNKAIGCIS
-86 CVSAMDYLN
+86 ALEYLN
-95 DTVVRPYSTVASEAD
+95 DSVVRPYSTVAGEED
-110 LLAPTSI
+110 LIAPSSVA
-117 DGYFQWL
+117 GYFQWL
-124 IDQHNDHVMD
+124 IDQHNEHVLD
-134 LGKRFEIGINQG
+134 TSKQFKIGVNQG
-146 GSLSKS
+146 SALKDSD
-152 NYIAPSSTSYSTT
+152 YVYYSSSSYPTT
-165 ASEISSNIIDPYG
+165 ASELTTNVIDAYG
-178 GYLTLRYDGNR
+178 GYLFLRYENGL
-189 KILDLYS
+189 KVLDLYA
-196 DVHEMNAQII
+196 DVHDMNAQVV
-206 DFGVNIV
+206 DFGVNIT
-213 DITKTIDTESQYTAL
+213 DFTKTVDTKDQCTAL
-228 IPQGGS
+228 VVQGG
-234 PAIEDGGFE
+234 PPTFVNGDFEDRTNNWEVFPGTEAATG
-243 SNSYSEWVVHPDT
+243 VVHSGT
-256 KLVGGQVHQG
+256 Y
-266 SHASYFTSGNG
+266 SSYFTEGYG
-277 EYVNKV
+277 EYVNSSF
-283 VFYAKNGRRYKG
+283 FYLKPGWRYKS
-295 TIWVKNERSS
+295 IAWVKNERSS
-305 DVVVHFGYQ
+305 DVVIRAFYQ
-314 INTDGDWDNVDVQN
+314 TENGGSWVNYSCGGTD
-328 GSLSVPND
+328 SLTVPND
-336 GEWHEFSVDFMLNA
+336 GEWHELTVDFLPNGSENA
-350 SEYDKI
+350 KI
-356 RPRWYFDSVSNDN
+356 RPRWIFDYVSND
-369 GKRVYVDDLDFR
+369 GGRVYVDDFDFTR
-381 QIDGDSDIEEDPIDL
+381 IDGEDSVAEDPIDL
-396 KLVADGIAPRNSGIA
+396 TLIPNGVSNIDEDVVKN
-411 IEGDALYSIDAVR
+411 GDAIYSTSYVAR
-424 EYGYREKVWRDDA
+424 YGYKETTYNDDSL
-437 ITDVDDLLE
+437 TTLDELMRQG
-446 AAVVQLNKLR
+446 VVQLRKIMA
-456 NPVLSITVKAIDLS
+456 PTITLDVKAVDLA
-470 LYMDNYDHLQVGQAV
+470 LFMEGYEHLQVGQAV
-485 RVRSKLHDLD
+485 RVRSVPHDVD
-495 EYFMVSSIALD
+495 EYLMVSSIDLD
-506 LQDPKQTEYTLG
+506 LQNPGQTEYVFG
-518 VSYDTFTGQQSSY
+518 ASYDSLTGQQSGY
-531 IRSLNSGI
+531 LKSLNAGI
-539 NSSLDSVASLD
+539 NASLDTVSSLD
-550 QSVKDQAVQI
+550 QTVKDQAVQI

-603 AAEGAVNEI
+603 AVEGAVSEI

-657 ADALEGSIADVT
+657 ADALEGSITDVT

-770 GKATQAQ
+770 GKAAQAQ
-777 SAASQAQNS
+777 SAAQQAQTS
-786 ASAAQSTANQAN
+786 ASNAQSTANAAN
-798 QTANGVADDLTDY
+798 NTANGVADDLTDY

-865 GELADFTESVTS
+865 GELADFTESVTG
-877 DLSDLQSQIDGN
+877 DLADLQNQIDGN

-1000 RTSGSY
+1000 RASGSY
-1006 NASDWMLASKYTDDS
+1006 NASDWVLASKYTDDS

-1066 GIIDCGDTAGMPLAG
+1066 GVIDCGETAGMPLAG

-1093 SEING
+1093 ANPSGTSYG
-1098 AANGVTVT
+1098 AT
-1106 TDETGLIT
+1106 
-1114 ISGEPTA
+1114 STA
-1121 NAYVS
+1121 NANGSLTVS
-1126 ERLYNLIAGRQ
+1126 GSFSGSASNAIRVRDIYNLKPSTE
-1137 YSFALSNDIGFTLS
+1137 YTLS
-1151 SRPYIEFLNSS
+1151 VDKILYPGTNDLSGFGILQRNSS
-1162 GVRIDG
+1162 GGWLNETYAGYGNVKEVTFTTSPDV
-1168 ISLGGPGASSPLT
+1168 ASSECLIFLR
-1181 VPAETVYALCVIA
+1181 VGETFTEGTY
-1194 VYKEN
+1194 
-1199 PITGSFRVML
+1199 RVML
-1209 NEGSEPE
+1209 NEGSEAQ

-1226 EGLSLMTAGKNLL
+1226 NSVKVIQTGKNLYGGSDVTQRPYAFVAVYRWL
-1239 ARMGSSLPY
+1239 NTNLVGKKVRMSFDLTTENGGRWLVYAYQGCGLGIDFGPNGTGSAYPI
-1248 TIAGITFS
+1248 IANTQSGVTYHFS
-1256 DNGDGG
+1256 AT
-1262 IRVIGTATATAY
+1262 GTVFYNPVSGFSPGEIIIYKNASESGNVHVSNIQIEFGEVETAY
-1274 YNFFS
+1274 EPYVGTS
-1279 NRPAKALRITPGEY
+1279 TP
-1293 TASLIGGGSGLNLSV
+1293 
-1308 GYFNGEI
+1308 
-1315 GADFTGSWIATNVAG
+1315 
-1330 VPRTNSIDRPV
+1330 ID
-1341 YIRAFI
+1341 
-1347 SVASGLTVNTVV
+1347 
-1359 YPQLELGSTAT
+1359 
-1370 EYEPPNV
+1370 
-1377 NTVPIPLLGNK
+1377 LLGNK

-1395 TRDELVVDAGGN
+1395 TRDELTVDAGGN
-1407 VVLRKKTHQQVIVGD
+1407 VVLRKRTNIFAGT
-1422 DLLDQYTSNTD
+1422 TSTAWSTYD
-1433 WITLCKNPILD
+1433 TECKW
-1444 YEHPYDGSLSIEDNA
+1444 A
-1459 AFSDKIPYY
+1459 
-1468 PVGNTG
+1468 
-1474 ALPVFSNSR
+1474 ALPSNHGVR
-1483 IGISTT
+1483 
-1489 SQNAPQAVY
+1489 
-1498 VNTPL
+1498 
-1503 NTTVAKAREWLND
+1503 
-1516 NPVQFLYALKDP
+1516 DP
-1528 YDIPLGTVDLPDL
+1528 YEAASKLMCDAYPTEDVNWESGSRTDYPSVAVSTNSSWYKKVMYCKGNGPEPNSKAFNVLYLRQDETDIPLGTVDLPAL
-1541 PETNAHVWVSTS
+1541 PEQNAHVWVSTG

-1573 KDFASKAELKVESD
+1573 KNFASKAELKVESD

-1607 DKADAAQDALD
+1607 DKANAAQDALD
-1618 TYKNTVST
+1618 SYKETVST
-1626 TYATKSEVTQ
+1626 TYATKSSVTQ
-1636 TANSIKSEVSETY
+1636 TANSIKQEVSETY
-1649 TTKTEFNGLEIG
+1649 TTKTEFEGLEVG
-1661 GRNLVLDS
+1661 GRNLLYDTKDMTVKKVAGNAQRCYTTYSNNVGTGGGLSRTADGIKLTFGADVNVSIQAPLASFGNVENGETVTLSFTYRGNITRFGDWYFLQRTLPNVSVWGFPGLNADGQWHEYKHTFSSPDANVRTCVSVLMFYNLPD
-1669 YVDVTSSAYGFAT
+1669 YDKTKWVEIKEGT
-1682 RQLSMKL
+1682 LKL
-1689 EKGVEYTLSFNGRV
+1689 EKG
-1703 VDGNG
+1703 
-1708 SIAVYI
+1708 
-1714 YTPGWSDAMSINKKV
+1714 NK
-1729 SVDTTFSATFVPK
+1729 P
-1742 STTTYTVECYSFLS
+1742 
-1756 PNTHGGNVHINWYKL
+1756 
-1771 ERGNRATDWS
+1771 TDWS

-1802 LSTVEQTVDGLKS
+1802 LSTVEQTVNGLKS

-1823 LNNKFSSYYTKTE
+1823 LNNKFGSYYTKTE

-1861 ATEVEQTADGLSVR
+1861 ASTVEQTADGLEVR
-1875 VTQAEKD
+1875 LTQAEKD

-1902 TANTANSTANAA
+1902 TANTANSTANTA
-1914 KTAAENA
+1914 KTNAATAQNTANAAQNAAEAA
-1921 QSKADSAYSKA
+1921 QS
-1932 TTLEVSLDG
+1932 
-1941 IEGRV
+1941 
-1946 QDAEGNISSLEQTSS
+1946 
-1961 GLELR
+1961 
-1966 LTQAEKDVDTAQ
+1966 
-1978 TTANTAK
+1978 TANTAK
-1985 STASTA
+1985 TAA
-1991 NTTANNALKRVTIN
+1991 A
-2005 DTRDTNQ
+2005 
-2012 NPQWYFTNCPKQM
+2012 
-2025 VHEFKSKSA
+2025 
-2034 IGLSSASGVYVY
+2034 
-2046 LTTYV
+2046 
-2051 PWIDSSGGWPKQT
+2051 
-2064 AKVDGTGKEYWRV
+2064 
-2077 GTSST
+2077 
-2082 TWSAWYD
+2082 
-2089 ALGTAQTA
+2089 TA

-2175 FGKVDYGE
+2175 FGKVDYGA

-2234 TPMYEFSY
+2234 NPMYEFSY

>member
-95 DTVVRPYSTVASEAD
+95 DTVVRPYSTVSSEAD

-336 GEWHEFSVDFMLNA
+336 GEWHELSVDFMLNA

-411 IEGDALYSIDAVR
+411 IEGDALYSVDAVR

-657 ADALEGSIADVT
+657 ADALEGSITDVT

-674 VVQDIEEITTSV
+674 VVQDVEEITTSV

-770 GKATQAQ
+770 GKAEQAQ
-777 SAASQAQNS
+777 SVAQQAQTS
-786 ASAAQSTANQAN
+786 ASNAQSTANAAN
-798 QTANGVADDLTDY
+798 NTANGVAEDLTDY

-865 GELADFTESVTS
+865 GELADFTESVTG
-877 DLSDLQSQIDGN
+877 DLADLQDQIDGN

-995 RCATA
+995 RCATPRA
-1000 RTSGSY
+1000 SGSY
-1006 NASDWMLASKYTDDS
+1006 VAGDWVLASKYTDDS

-1066 GIIDCGDTAGMPLAG
+1066 GVVDCGDTAGMPLAG

-1093 SEING
+1093 ANPSGTGNG
-1098 AANGVTVT
+1098 LTVT
-1106 TDETGLIT
+1106 ANEDGSVTLSGTPTSRAQVSILSYALRPGSKYTVSKDVETTGVNFLIQSYD
-1114 ISGEPTA
+1114 SGGSFLRNEVNPDSDGWGNVETFTLHDDT
-1121 NAYVS
+1121 AYV
-1126 ERLYNLIAGRQ
+1126 Y
-1137 YSFALSNDIGFTLS
+1137 F
-1151 SRPYIEFLNSS
+1151 
-1162 GVRIDG
+1162 G
-1168 ISLGGPGASSPLT
+1168 ISVVAGQ
-1181 VPAETVYALCVIA
+1181 A
-1194 VYKEN
+1194 VSGTY
-1199 PITGSFRVML
+1199 RVML
-1209 NEGSEPE
+1209 NVGSEPE
-1216 PWCPPGLNSV
+1216 PWCPPGLNGVDELSV
-1226 EGLSLMTAGKNLL
+1226 VCAGKNLL
-1239 ARMGSSLPY
+1239 SSSTFTGVSQGILNFSLPAGTYTLSCYNAEDWWTDNPNSGNWFIHRAADNVGVAHVTMGSPPSVGSRSHATFTLPY
-1248 TIAGITFS
+1248 SGDFVLYTYKTDIAEM
-1256 DNGDGG
+1256 
-1262 IRVIGTATATAY
+1262 ATD
-1274 YNFFS
+1274 
-1279 NRPAKALRITPGEY
+1279 L
-1293 TASLIGGGSGLNLSV
+1293 
-1308 GYFNGEI
+1308 
-1315 GADFTGSWIATNVAG
+1315 
-1330 VPRTNSIDRPV
+1330 
-1341 YIRAFI
+1341 
-1347 SVASGLTVNTVV
+1347 
-1359 YPQLELGSTAT
+1359 QLELGSTAT
-1370 EYEPPNV
+1370 AYEPPAV
-1377 NTVPIPLLGNK
+1377 TSTPIDLLGNK

-1422 DLLDQYTSNTD
+1422 DLPDQYTSNTD
-1433 WITLCKNPILD
+1433 WITLIKNPILD

-1503 NTTVAKAREWLND
+1503 NTTVAEAKEWLND

-1541 PETNAHVWVSTS
+1541 PETNAHVWISTG

-1618 TYKNTVST
+1618 SYKNTVST

-1649 TTKTEFNGLEIG
+1649 TTKTEFEGLEIG
-1661 GRNLVLDS
+1661 GRNLLYDTKDMTVKIASGNAQRVYTTYMSAVGTGGGLVRTADGIKL
-1669 YVDVTSSAYGFAT
+1669 TFGSSINVSIQAPLASFGN
-1682 RQLSMKL
+1682 
-1689 EKGVEYTLSFNGRV
+1689 VENDEIVTLSFTYRGNITSFGDWYFLQQTTPNVSLHGFPSLNG
-1703 VDGNG
+1703 DGQWHE
-1708 SIAVYI
+1708 YI
-1714 YTPGWSDAMSINKKV
+1714 HTFSSSSANVRTCV
-1729 SVDTTFSATFVPK
+1729 SVLLFYNL
-1742 STTTYTVECYSFLS
+1742 TYYDNTKWVEIKEGTL
-1756 PNTHGGNVHINWYKL
+1756 KL
-1771 ERGNRATDWS
+1771 ERGNKATDWS

-1823 LNNKFSSYYTKTE
+1823 LNNKFNSYYNKTE

-1892 AKTNAATAQS
+1892 AKTNAAAAQS

-1932 TTLEVSLDG
+1932 TTLEVTVDG

-1946 QDAEGNISSLEQTSS
+1946 QDAEGNISTLEQTSS
-1961 GLELR
+1961 GLEVR

-1978 TTANTAK
+1978 STANTAK
-1985 STASTA
+1985 TNAATAQSTA
-1991 NTTANNALKRVTIN
+1991 NTANSTAN
-2005 DTRDTNQ
+2005 
-2012 NPQWYFTNCPKQM
+2012 
-2025 VHEFKSKSA
+2025 
-2034 IGLSSASGVYVY
+2034 
-2046 LTTYV
+2046 
-2051 PWIDSSGGWPKQT
+2051 T
-2064 AKVDGTGKEYWRV
+2064 AKTN
-2077 GTSST
+2077 
-2082 TWSAWYD
+2082 A
-2089 ALGTAQTA
+2089 ATAQNTANAAQDAAEAAQSTANAAKTAAATA

-2109 NYLKFDSSGLVVGN
+2109 NYLKFDSSGLCVGDM
-2123 HTTTLTGNTQITS
+2123 TRGTLGYNTLIKSTGMD
-2136 SGVNIRNGTSVLAS
+2136 IRNGSAVLAS
-2150 FGADAIELGRNSD
+2150 FTPTEIALGKN
-2163 TSKLTLANGMAT
+2163 
-2175 FGKVDYGE
+2175 
-2183 ASEGLDIMVRPSS
+2183 SS
-2196 SSRYHSEIF
+2196 SSSIDLCNGLGKIKADQNYANALLLQGKNSGVNVSIGDNSNHGIMMKGGSTGYLNLQGNALILSGTDSSVPRIF
-2205 MDEDGDYTK
+2205 
-2214 FHQYSATYKNQIGL
+2214 KNQYDNSFIESKTCELQGFVEIYSSSTL
-2228 SMIAGQ
+2228 NFSNTITLDESAS
-2234 TPMYEFSY
+2234 EFKMLEVFY
-2242 AMNGVGRSGLCHAGR
+2242 GNNGGWNINSSRVW
-2257 FAAAAKTFSYG
+2257 Y
-2268 YKGSVNGVNG
+2268 
-2278 CSPNNPYFYRFGPVV
+2278 PNNKRVICWSFWSFTHEDYLYIKMTSYLISGAKLTAQEHLDWSVA
-2293 FTGGWCELSGSGDV
+2293 TGGVTLE
-2307 IFATGL
+2307 
-2313 PGHPLPDQ
+2313 
-2321 YGDDVFRIVGFF
+2321 Y
-2333 RQDSDAYVNWIGC
+2333 NKIG
-2346 DEWGNLKV
+2346 
-2354 HNCTSN
+2354 
-2360 FVYWVCYMSKDINV
+2360 VYSVLGWF
-2374 MELYQ
+2374 

>member
-539 NSSLDSVASLD
+539 NSSLDSVTSLN

-603 AAEGAVNEI
+603 AVEGAVSEI

-657 ADALEGSIADVT
+657 ADALEGSITDVT

-746 QSASSITSTVS
+746 QSAASITSTVS
-757 QTYAT
+757 QIYAT

-770 GKATQAQ
+770 GKAAQAQ
-777 SAASQAQNS
+777 SAAQQAQTS
-786 ASAAQSTANQAN
+786 ASNAQSTANAAN
-798 QTANGVADDLTDY
+798 NTANGVADDLTDY

-865 GELADFTESVTS
+865 GELADFTESVTG
-877 DLSDLQSQIDGN
+877 DLADLQDQIDGN

-952 KALEDAANAQDTADS
+952 KALQDAANAQDTADS

-1000 RTSGSY
+1000 RASGSY
-1006 NASDWMLASKYTDDS
+1006 NASDWVLASKYTDDS

-1044 DSITATVE
+1044 DAITATVE

-1093 SEING
+1093 VNPSGTN
-1098 AANGVTVT
+1098 AGVTVT
-1106 TDETGLIT
+1106 NNDDGSMTVDGV
-1114 ISGEPTA
+1114 STA
-1121 NAYVS
+1121 NAYVYKNQVYQLAPGSTYTLTIDKTLDFVSVYGIYIDELGSDGSLLASHSVGVSATKLTFATS
-1126 ERLYNLIAGRQ
+1126 E
-1137 YSFALSNDIGFTLS
+1137 ALAYCRFGIHVSGQ
-1151 SRPYIEFLNSS
+1151 RVSS
-1162 GVRIDG
+1162 G
-1168 ISLGGPGASSPLT
+1168 T
-1181 VPAETVYALCVIA
+1181 Y
-1194 VYKEN
+1194 
-1199 PITGSFRVML
+1199 RVML
-1209 NEGSEPE
+1209 NEGSEAQ

-1226 EGLSLMTAGKNLL
+1226 NSVEVWQSGGNFATFPARDGWQGVTATYDDEGYLN
-1239 ARMGSSLPY
+1239 
-1248 TIAGITFS
+1248 
-1256 DNGDGG
+1256 
-1262 IRVIGTATATAY
+1262 VIGTPTNNSA
-1274 YNFFS
+1274 FS
-1279 NRPAKALRITPGEY
+1279 FGTQ
-1293 TASLIGGGSGLNLSV
+1293 
-1308 GYFNGEI
+1308 YFNGTI
-1315 GADFTGSWIATNVAG
+1315 PAG
-1330 VPRTNSIDRPV
+1330 TKITASFSGVQGPV
-1341 YIRAFI
+1341 YM
-1347 SVASGLTVNTVV
+1347 GVNYQINQDGV
-1359 YPQLELGSTAT
+1359 ERSTGAYVGGT
-1370 EYEPPNV
+1370 QGN
-1377 NTVPIPLLGNK
+1377 NKTFTVPENLTRLLWFVGIQNGNQGKAINARVRFSLVFGEEALDEKATALKATPIDLLGNK

-1407 VVLRKKTHQQVIVGD
+1407 VVLKKNTQDLTITSSDGMVSSATESSKWRLNYAKSGAKDGTADYTNAYRDKFNVGSAGNKISV
-1422 DLLDQYTSNTD
+1422 LVSS
-1433 WITLCKNPILD
+1433 TLHN
-1444 YEHPYDGSLSIEDNA
+1444 NA
-1459 AFSDKIPYY
+1459 AWAS
-1468 PVGNTG
+1468 
-1474 ALPVFSNSR
+1474 
-1483 IGISTT
+1483 
-1489 SQNAPQAVY
+1489 VY
-1498 VNTPL
+1498 VDQDIASSASAAKTIVDAQRPFELIYTPDAM
-1503 NTTVAKAREWLND
+1503 TT
-1516 NPVQFLYALKDP
+1516 
-1528 YDIPLGTVDLPDL
+1528 IPLGTVDLPDL
-1541 PETNAHVWVSTS
+1541 PETNAHVWISTG

-1607 DKADAAQDALD
+1607 DKANAAQDALD
-1618 TYKNTVST
+1618 SYKETVST
-1626 TYATKSEVTQ
+1626 TYATKSSVTQ
-1636 TANSIKSEVSETY
+1636 TANSIKQEVSETY
-1649 TTKTEFNGLEIG
+1649 TKKTEFEGLEVG
-1661 GRNLVLDS
+1661 GRNLILDS
-1669 YVDVTSSAYGFAT
+1669 YIDETSDAYGFAG
-1682 RQLSMKL
+1682 RNLSIDLVEGETYAFYANGRVINGSGVLRVYVNTPSWSAYQNISTSSKTDTTFGKIFTALVSGTYEFAAYSYASNGTAGGDVHLNWAKL
-1689 EKGVEYTLSFNGRV
+1689 EKG
-1703 VDGNG
+1703 
-1708 SIAVYI
+1708 
-1714 YTPGWSDAMSINKKV
+1714 NK
-1729 SVDTTFSATFVPK
+1729 P
-1742 STTTYTVECYSFLS
+1742 
-1756 PNTHGGNVHINWYKL
+1756 
-1771 ERGNRATDWS
+1771 TDWT
-1781 PAPEDMLSTA
+1781 PAPEDMLSVS
-1791 DASATYATKTS
+1791 DAENTYATKTS

-1823 LNNKFSSYYTKTE
+1823 LNNKFGSYYTKTE
-1836 VDQKDNSIKS
+1836 VDQKDSSIKS

-1861 ATEVEQTADGLSVR
+1861 ASTVEQTADGLTVR
-1875 VTQAEKD
+1875 LTQAEKD

-1902 TANTANSTANAA
+1902 TANTANSTANTA
-1914 KTAAENA
+1914 KTNAATAQNTANAAQNAAEAA
-1921 QSKADSAYSKA
+1921 QS
-1932 TTLEVSLDG
+1932 
-1941 IEGRV
+1941 
-1946 QDAEGNISSLEQTSS
+1946 
-1961 GLELR
+1961 
-1966 LTQAEKDVDTAQ
+1966 
-1978 TTANTAK
+1978 TANTAK
-1985 STASTA
+1985 TAA
-1991 NTTANNALKRVTIN
+1991 A
-2005 DTRDTNQ
+2005 
-2012 NPQWYFTNCPKQM
+2012 
-2025 VHEFKSKSA
+2025 
-2034 IGLSSASGVYVY
+2034 
-2046 LTTYV
+2046 
-2051 PWIDSSGGWPKQT
+2051 
-2064 AKVDGTGKEYWRV
+2064 
-2077 GTSST
+2077 
-2082 TWSAWYD
+2082 
-2089 ALGTAQTA
+2089 TA

-2175 FGKVDYGE
+2175 FGKVDYGA

>member
-74 IESDIQGNKIIS
+74 IESDIRGNKIIS

-495 EYFMVSSIALD
+495 EYFMVSSITLD

-631 QAKADA
+631 QAKVDA

-647 SQAAQAAANK
+647 SQTAQAAANK
-657 ADALEGSIADVT
+657 ADALEGSITDVT

-770 GKATQAQ
+770 GKAAQAQ
-777 SAASQAQNS
+777 SAAQQAQTS
-786 ASAAQSTANQAN
+786 ASNAQSTANAAN
-798 QTANGVADDLTDY
+798 NTANGVADDLTDY

-877 DLSDLQSQIDGN
+877 DLSDLQSQIDGS

-995 RCATA
+995 RCATPRA
-1000 RTSGSY
+1000 SGSY
-1006 NASDWMLASKYTDDS
+1006 NASDWVLASKYTDDS

-1044 DSITATVE
+1044 DAITATVE

-1058 VLVKEADG
+1058 VLVKEGDG
-1066 GIIDCGDTAGMPLAG
+1066 GVVDCGDTAGMPLAG

-1093 SEING
+1093 VNPNASQHSVSATSNADG
-1098 AANGVTVT
+1098 SVTV
-1106 TDETGLIT
+1106 
-1114 ISGEPTA
+1114 SGTPTA
-1121 NAYVS
+1121 EFNIHSAESFVLRPGSTYYLSCSPAPSGFSIGISQYVDGS
-1126 ERLYNLIAGRQ
+1126 FKSTKRMPDGGGAVTIDSDVDYVTFVLY
-1137 YSFALSNDIGFTLS
+1137 GFTIGTPLS
-1151 SRPYIEFLNSS
+1151 GTY
-1162 GVRIDG
+1162 
-1168 ISLGGPGASSPLT
+1168 
-1181 VPAETVYALCVIA
+1181 
-1194 VYKEN
+1194 
-1199 PITGSFRVML
+1199 RVML

-1226 EGLSLMTAGKNLL
+1226 EDVTVWQSGGNFATFNARDEWRGVTATYDDEGYLN
-1239 ARMGSSLPY
+1239 
-1248 TIAGITFS
+1248 
-1256 DNGDGG
+1256 
-1262 IRVIGTATATAY
+1262 VIGIPTTNSAFGFGTQFFNGTIPAGTKITASFSGVQGPVYMGVNYRINQDGVERSTGAYVGGTQGNNKTFTVPENLTLLSWFVGIQSGNQGKAINARVRFSLVFGEEALDEKATAL
-1274 YNFFS
+1274 
-1279 NRPAKALRITPGEY
+1279 KATP
-1293 TASLIGGGSGLNLSV
+1293 
-1308 GYFNGEI
+1308 
-1315 GADFTGSWIATNVAG
+1315 
-1330 VPRTNSIDRPV
+1330 ID
-1341 YIRAFI
+1341 
-1347 SVASGLTVNTVV
+1347 
-1359 YPQLELGSTAT
+1359 
-1370 EYEPPNV
+1370 
-1377 NTVPIPLLGNK
+1377 LLGNK

-1395 TRDELVVDAGGN
+1395 TRDELVIDAGGN
-1407 VVLRKKTHQQVIVGD
+1407 VVLKKRTDIFAGT
-1422 DLLDQYTSNTD
+1422 TSTT
-1433 WITLCKNPILD
+1433 WSTYSTECK
-1444 YEHPYDGSLSIEDNA
+1444 YA
-1459 AFSDKIPYY
+1459 
-1468 PVGNTG
+1468 
-1474 ALPVFSNSR
+1474 ALPSNHGVRDSYEAASKLMCDAYPTEDVNWESSDLTDYPSVAV
-1483 IGISTT
+1483 STN
-1489 SQNAPQAVY
+1489 SWWYKRVMYCKGNGPEPNSKAFNVLYLRQDE
-1498 VNTPL
+1498 
-1503 NTTVAKAREWLND
+1503 TT
-1516 NPVQFLYALKDP
+1516 
-1528 YDIPLGTVDLPDL
+1528 IPLGHVDFPAL
-1541 PETNAHVWVSTS
+1541 PEQNAHVWISTG
-1553 TQGLDPD
+1553 TPGLDPN
-1560 IHATWYGENASAL
+1560 IHAIWYGENASAL

-1607 DKADAAQDALD
+1607 DKADAAQDALNS
-1618 TYKNTVST
+1618 YKNTVST

-1649 TTKTEFNGLEIG
+1649 TTKTEFEGLEIG

-1703 VDGNG
+1703 VDGDG
-1708 SIAVYI
+1708 SIAVII
-1714 YTPGWSDAMSINKKV
+1714 YTPDWSDSKGIFKKV

-1742 STTTYTVECYSFLS
+1742 STATFVVECYSYLS
-1756 PNTHGGNVHINWYKL
+1756 SQTHGGNVHINWYKL
-1771 ERGNRATDWS
+1771 EKGNKATDWS
-1781 PAPEDMLSTA
+1781 PAPEDMLSTS
-1791 DASATYATKTS
+1791 DAEATYATKTS

-1823 LNNKFSSYYTKTE
+1823 LNNKFSSYYNKTE

-1861 ATEVEQTADGLSVR
+1861 ASTVEQTADGLEVR
-1875 VTQAEKD
+1875 LTQAEKD

-1892 AKTNAATAQS
+1892 AK
-1902 TANTANSTANAA
+1902 
-1914 KTAAENA
+1914 
-1921 QSKADSAYSKA
+1921 
-1932 TTLEVSLDG
+1932 
-1941 IEGRV
+1941 
-1946 QDAEGNISSLEQTSS
+1946 
-1961 GLELR
+1961 
-1966 LTQAEKDVDTAQ
+1966 
-1978 TTANTAK
+1978 

-1991 NTTANNALKRVTIN
+1991 NTTANAAKTAA
-2005 DTRDTNQ
+2005 TN
-2012 NPQWYFTNCPKQM
+2012 
-2025 VHEFKSKSA
+2025 
-2034 IGLSSASGVYVY
+2034 
-2046 LTTYV
+2046 
-2051 PWIDSSGGWPKQT
+2051 
-2064 AKVDGTGKEYWRV
+2064 
-2077 GTSST
+2077 
-2082 TWSAWYD
+2082 
-2089 ALGTAQTA
+2089 AQTA
-2097 QTTATNAAKTAT
+2097 ANNAAKTAT
-2109 NYLKFDSSGLVVGN
+2109 NYLKFDSSGLCVGN
-2123 HTTTLTGNTQITS
+2123 MTASTLSYNTLITS
-2136 SGVNIRNGTSVLAS
+2136 TGLHIRNGTEDLAS
-2150 FGADAIELGRNSD
+2150 FEVGTIDLGGIPIEDAGTQGVLNSKINFAGGSLDSKTYVTSGGRMETQLRLYESRGLSDLLLTADTATLSGPSVTLRAETGQIILSPVIGGVYKKSTSYEMFAARRLYYNSSGTTGNVTLSESAANFYFIDIFFSNWDGYRDCVRVYAPNGNSAVLSNAVYKNEGTATYVRNKVVTISG
-2163 TSKLTLANGMAT
+2163 TSVSVVSNRN
-2175 FGKVDYGE
+2175 GE
-2183 ASEGLDIMVRPSS
+2183 AEVRQNNSC
-2196 SSRYHSEIF
+2196 
-2205 MDEDGDYTK
+2205 
-2214 FHQYSATYKNQIGL
+2214 SAIDSTGVIKI
-2228 SMIAGQ
+2228 
-2234 TPMYEFSY
+2234 Y
-2242 AMNGVGRSGLCHAGR
+2242 AVW
-2257 FAAAAKTFSYG
+2257 
-2268 YKGSVNGVNG
+2268 
-2278 CSPNNPYFYRFGPVV
+2278 
-2293 FTGGWCELSGSGDV
+2293 GW
-2307 IFATGL
+2307 
-2313 PGHPLPDQ
+2313 
-2321 YGDDVFRIVGFF
+2321 
-2333 RQDSDAYVNWIGC
+2333 
-2346 DEWGNLKV
+2346 K
-2354 HNCTSN
+2354 
-2360 FVYWVCYMSKDINV
+2360 
-2374 MELYQ
+2374 

>member
-518 VSYDTFTGQQSSY
+518 VSYDTFTGQQSGY

-575 NAQNTANSAQQA
+575 NAQDTANSAQQT

-603 AAEGAVNEI
+603 AVEGAVSEI

-620 SGAEQAKQDAA
+620 SGAEQAKQDAS

-637 QQAAAKADAA
+637 QRAAAKADAA

-657 ADALEGSIADVT
+657 ADALEGSITDVT

-770 GKATQAQ
+770 GKAAQAQ
-777 SAASQAQNS
+777 SAAQQAQTS
-786 ASAAQSTANQAN
+786 ASNAQSTANAAN
-798 QTANGVADDLTDY
+798 NTANGVAEDLTDY

-925 TNNGYAW
+925 TNDGYAW

-1000 RTSGSY
+1000 RASGSY
-1006 NASDWMLASKYTDDS
+1006 SASDWVLASKYTDDS

-1044 DSITATVE
+1044 DAITATVE

-1066 GIIDCGDTAGMPLAG
+1066 GVVDCGDTAGMPLAG

-1093 SEING
+1093 VNPVFENTKGLTASSNSNG
-1098 AANGVTVT
+1098 S
-1106 TDETGLIT
+1106 IT
-1114 ISGEPTA
+1114 ISGTVTDVRYAVNTSSIYTLKPNTE
-1121 NAYVS
+1121 Y
-1126 ERLYNLIAGRQ
+1126 
-1137 YSFALSNDIGFTLS
+1137 TLS
-1151 SRPYIEFLNSS
+1151 IDKKVADSYSPTGVGACFYITLRDES
-1162 GVRIDG
+1162 GKYLKDIIVGYGSVLTRTFTTPSNLGKAACCFIAYNG
-1168 ISLGGPGASSPLT
+1168 TTISGT
-1181 VPAETVYALCVIA
+1181 Y
-1194 VYKEN
+1194 
-1199 PITGSFRVML
+1199 RVML

-1216 PWCPPGLNSV
+1216 PWCPPGLNGVDELSV
-1226 EGLSLMTAGKNLL
+1226 VCAGKNLL
-1239 ARMGSSLPY
+1239 ARMGPSLPY
-1248 TIAGITFS
+1248 TTAGITFS

-1262 IRVIGTATATAY
+1262 IRVSGTATRAAY
-1274 YNFFS
+1274 YNFY
-1279 NRPAKALRITPGEY
+1279 NL
-1293 TASLIGGGSGLNLSV
+1293 ASLKASHITSGTYVASLVGGIKNSLNLSV
-1308 GYFNGEI
+1308 GYFNDEI
-1315 GADFTGSWIATNVAG
+1315 GADYTPWLATNITG
-1330 VPRTNSIDRPV
+1330 VSNTGSIDRPV

-1347 SVASGLTVNTVV
+1347 SVASGVTVNTVV

-1388 VSSLPDG
+1388 ISSLPDG

-1407 VVLRKKTHQQVIVGD
+1407 VVLIKNTASIVTS
-1422 DLLDQYTSNTD
+1422 TSNGVNGT
-1433 WITLCKNPILD
+1433 
-1444 YEHPYDGSLSIEDNA
+1444 PYDEGRDYWRCDIIHGSMMIPGTQDFSNGYCDKFDVDKNAQNGTISILASALSIGQVSVFVPKDISSTASAAKTLVEGQRPFELVYTPNA
-1459 AFSDKIPYY
+1459 VK
-1468 PVGNTG
+1468 T
-1474 ALPVFSNSR
+1474 L
-1483 IGISTT
+1483 
-1489 SQNAPQAVY
+1489 
-1498 VNTPL
+1498 
-1503 NTTVAKAREWLND
+1503 
-1516 NPVQFLYALKDP
+1516 
-1528 YDIPLGTVDLPDL
+1528 PLGTVDLPAL
-1541 PETNAHVWVSTS
+1541 PEQNAHLWISTG

-1618 TYKNTVST
+1618 SYKSTVST
-1626 TYATKSEVTQ
+1626 TYATKSEVAQ

-1649 TTKTEFNGLEIG
+1649 TTKEEFNGLEVG
-1661 GRNLVLDS
+1661 SRNLIPYTMNAHSSDEWSAWFTPTANNENSCGLFGSFTFPEGTKIGDTFTLSLEFEWTKFTPGTGGTFEDPFIQFYWNDSWSTGIPSIFDPRFIILD
-1669 YVDVTSSAYGFAT
+1669 TSVAAGSGVFSNTGTITAQSQIDGKFNYNFRTDYSDGTGKIRA
-1682 RQLSMKL
+1682 RRLKL
-1689 EKGVEYTLSFNGRV
+1689 EKG
-1703 VDGNG
+1703 
-1708 SIAVYI
+1708 
-1714 YTPGWSDAMSINKKV
+1714 NK
-1729 SVDTTFSATFVPK
+1729 
-1742 STTTYTVECYSFLS
+1742 
-1756 PNTHGGNVHINWYKL
+1756 
-1771 ERGNRATDWS
+1771 ATDWS

-1791 DASATYATKTS
+1791 DASATYATKQSVT
-1802 LSTVEQTVDGLKS
+1802 TVEQTVNGLKS

-1823 LNNKFSSYYTKTE
+1823 LNNKFGSYYTKTE

-1861 ATEVEQTADGLSVR
+1861 ASTVEQTAEGLEVR
-1875 VTQAEKD
+1875 LIQAEKD

-1892 AKTNAATAQS
+1892 AK
-1902 TANTANSTANAA
+1902 
-1914 KTAAENA
+1914 
-1921 QSKADSAYSKA
+1921 
-1932 TTLEVSLDG
+1932 
-1941 IEGRV
+1941 
-1946 QDAEGNISSLEQTSS
+1946 
-1961 GLELR
+1961 
-1966 LTQAEKDVDTAQ
+1966 
-1978 TTANTAK
+1978 

-1991 NTTANNALKRVTIN
+1991 NTTANAAK
-2005 DTRDTNQ
+2005 
-2012 NPQWYFTNCPKQM
+2012 
-2025 VHEFKSKSA
+2025 
-2034 IGLSSASGVYVY
+2034 
-2046 LTTYV
+2046 
-2051 PWIDSSGGWPKQT
+2051 T
-2064 AKVDGTGKEYWRV
+2064 A
-2077 GTSST
+2077 
-2082 TWSAWYD
+2082 A
-2089 ALGTAQTA
+2089 ANAQTA
-2097 QTTATNAAKTAT
+2097 ANNAAKTAT
-2109 NYLKFDSSGLVVGN
+2109 NYLKFDSSGLCVGDM
-2123 HTTTLTGNTQITS
+2123 TSGTLGYNTLIKSTGMD
-2136 SGVNIRNGTSVLAS
+2136 IRNGSAVLAS
-2150 FGADAIELGRNSD
+2150 FTPTEIALGKN
-2163 TSKLTLANGMAT
+2163 
-2175 FGKVDYGE
+2175 
-2183 ASEGLDIMVRPSS
+2183 SS
-2196 SSRYHSEIF
+2196 SSSIDLCNGLGKIKADQNYANALLLQGKNSGVNVSI
-2205 MDEDGDYTK
+2205 GDNSNHAIIMKGGSTGSLNL
-2214 FHQYSATYKNQIGL
+2214 QGNTLILSGTDSSVPRILKNQYDNSFIESKICELQGFVEIYSSSTL
-2228 SMIAGQ
+2228 NFSNTITLDESAS
-2234 TPMYEFSY
+2234 EFKMLEVFYGNNGGWNINSSRVWVPNNKRVICWSFTYPDSLWIKMTSY
-2242 AMNGVGRSGLCHAGR
+2242 LISGAKLTAQEHMDWAV
-2257 FAAAAKTFSYG
+2257 AA
-2268 YKGSVNGVNG
+2268 GSVILEYNRIGV
-2278 CSPNNPYFYRFGPVV
+2278 YRVL
-2293 FTGGWCELSGSGDV
+2293 GW
-2307 IFATGL
+2307 F
-2313 PGHPLPDQ
+2313 
-2321 YGDDVFRIVGFF
+2321 
-2333 RQDSDAYVNWIGC
+2333 
-2346 DEWGNLKV
+2346 
-2354 HNCTSN
+2354 
-2360 FVYWVCYMSKDINV
+2360 
-2374 MELYQ
+2374 